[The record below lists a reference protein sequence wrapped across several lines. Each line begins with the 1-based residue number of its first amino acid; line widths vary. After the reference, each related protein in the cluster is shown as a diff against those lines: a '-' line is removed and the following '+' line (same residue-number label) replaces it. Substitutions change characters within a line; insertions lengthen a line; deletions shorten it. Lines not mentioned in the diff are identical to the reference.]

1 MKILHALYSD
11 RKGGLERAFIN
22 ATKAMLEL
30 GHQVE
35 LLLPRQAPFL
45 HELDYPLPHH
55 DFKRAGYYSPSAW
68 LRCHLL
74 LRKIA
79 PDLVVTHNSRAT
91 STLGRALFGLNIPHL
106 AFSHSNKTHRFKSA
120 DHLVVLTE
128 DMKQNFISS
137 GRADETISIF
147 PNVIER
153 IPELPP
159 YTERQDTAPI
169 RLGFV
174 GRLNEEK
181 GLEDLLHAMALLKDS
196 FSLELYIAGSGPDQS
211 AIQELAG
218 QLGVL
223 DNIYFAGWIEDIA
236 EWLSGMDL
244 AVLPS
249 RYEPFGIVVLEA
261 AAYGCPVIST
271 SVSGPASQIRDG
283 VDGWLAEPCSPQ
295 SLASK
300 ILTAITSQEQWPEI
314 RNAAYLR
321 AQNYLMSNRLLD
333 FEEILMKAKNG

>member
-22 ATKAMLEL
+22 ATKAMLGL

-45 HELDYPLPHH
+45 NELDHPLPHH
-55 DFKRAGYYSPSAW
+55 DFKSAGYYSPSAW

-79 PDLVVTHNSRAT
+79 PDLIVTHNSRAT
-91 STLGRALFGLNIPHL
+91 SILGRASFGLNIPHL

-137 GRADETISIF
+137 GRAGEAISIF
-147 PNVIER
+147 PNIIEY

-159 YTERQDTAPI
+159 YTERQDTAPV

-196 FSLELYIAGSGPDQS
+196 FSLELYIAGSGPDQL
-211 AIQELAG
+211 AIQKLAG
-218 QLGVL
+218 QLGIL
-223 DNIYFAGWIEDIA
+223 ENIHFAGWIEEIA
-236 EWLSGMDL
+236 GWLSEIDL

-271 SVSGPASQIRDG
+271 SASGPASQIRDG
-283 VDGWLAEPCSPQ
+283 VDGWLAEPGSPQ
-295 SLASK
+295 SLALK
-300 ILTAITSQEQWPEI
+300 ISTAINNKQQWPDI
-314 RNAAYLR
+314 RNSAYLR
-321 AQNYLMSNRLLD
+321 AQYYLMSNRLLD
-333 FEEILMKAKNG
+333 FEQILMKVKHS

>member
-22 ATKAMLEL
+22 ATKAMLDL

-35 LLLPRQAPFL
+35 LLVPRQAPFL

-55 DFKRAGYYSPSAW
+55 DFKKAGYYSPNAW
-68 LRCHLL
+68 LQCHFL
-74 LRKIA
+74 LRKVA
-79 PDLVVTHNSRAT
+79 PDLIVTHNSRAT
-91 STLGRALFGLNIPHL
+91 CILGRASFGLNIPHL

-128 DMKQNFISS
+128 EMKQHFVAS
-137 GRADETISIF
+137 GREAEAISVF

-153 IPELPP
+153 IPELPS
-159 YTERQDTAPI
+159 YTERLDTAPV
-169 RLGFV
+169 RLGFI

-181 GLEDLLHAMALLKDS
+181 GLEDLLQAMALLKDS
-196 FSLELYIAGSGPDQS
+196 CSLELYVAGSGPDQS
-211 AIQELAG
+211 AIQKLAG

-223 DNIYFAGWIEDIA
+223 EKVHFAGWIEDIA
-236 EWLSGMDL
+236 GWLSEIDL

-271 SVSGPASQIRDG
+271 TVAGPASQICDG
-283 VDGWLAEPCSPQ
+283 VDGWLAEPGSPQ
-295 SLASK
+295 SLAAK
-300 ILTAITSQEQWPEI
+300 IVTAITNQPQWPDI

-321 AQNYLMSNRLLD
+321 AQHYLMSNRLFD
-333 FEEILMKAKNG
+333 FEEILMKAKHS